1 MHSVLYIVDTWEDHM
16 RFGGL
21 VKRVYLFHSKRI
33 NEKLKEY
40 DLTMSQLDVLIHVSI
55 ANERGKLIKQRD
67 IEKKLNLTNPT
78 VTGIIHRLELKG
90 LIEKQ
95 ENSEDKRIKYLF
107 VTQKA
112 KTIND
117 EAKNMFE
124 QCDAIALSDFQEEEK
139 KELEQ
144 YLLRIIEN
152 LKKGE

>member
-1 MHSVLYIVDTWEDHM
+1 M
-16 RFGGL
+16 
-21 VKRVYLFHSKRI
+21 
-33 NEKLKEY
+33 
-40 DLTMSQLDVLIHVSI
+40 
-55 ANERGKLIKQRD
+55 
-67 IEKKLNLTNPT
+67 
-78 VTGIIHRLELKG
+78 
-90 LIEKQ
+90 IEKQ

-117 EAKNMFE
+117 EVKNMFE